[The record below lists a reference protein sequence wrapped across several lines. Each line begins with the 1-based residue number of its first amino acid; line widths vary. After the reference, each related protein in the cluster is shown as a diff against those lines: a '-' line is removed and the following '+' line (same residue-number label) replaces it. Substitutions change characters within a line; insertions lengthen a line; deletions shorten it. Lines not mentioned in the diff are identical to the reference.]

1 MACFVNENRTGGKIV
16 KKVPIILDTDIG
28 PDCDDAGALAVLHAL
43 ADMGE
48 AEILGVMHCTSN
60 PWGVPC
66 IDAINTYYGRPHIP
80 IGTLKREGFLDG
92 EPYSKYNRWIGQHFP
107 NQYKERQREAPDA
120 VEVYRQILA
129 GQPDGSV
136 VIVAI
141 GPLPNLHNLLVS
153 PPDGHSPLNGRDL
166 VAQKVR
172 QLVIMGGCFPREGVD
187 GPSIGSE
194 WNFEMDPAAAQYVM
208 ANWPSPVMLSDFYIG
223 WPILT
228 GARLLK
234 ESPEDNPV
242 RKAYELYTE
251 DGNRMSWDLTAVL
264 YAVRGLGEY
273 WNAVTGGY
281 IEVDEKGKTRWQPS
295 PDGKHGY
302 LTERMDT
309 ERLTQVLEDLM
320 VKPPMNKV

>member
-1 MACFVNENRTGGKIV
+1 MKKDFDSPAGKP
-16 KKVPIILDTDIG
+16 VPIILDTDIG

-43 ADMGE
+43 ADRGE
-48 AEILGVMHCTSN
+48 AEILGVIHCTSN
-60 PWGVPC
+60 SWGAPC

-80 IGTLKREGFLDG
+80 VGTLKREGFLDG

-107 NQYKERQREAPDA
+107 NQYLDGQMEVPDA
-120 VEVYRQILA
+120 VDVYREILA

-141 GPLPNLHNLLVS
+141 GPLPNLHNLLMS
-153 PPDGHSPLNGRDL
+153 PPDSHSPLNGCDL
-166 VAQKVR
+166 VEKKVR
-172 QLVIMGGCFPREGVD
+172 QLVVMGGCFPRAGAK

-208 ANWPSPVMLSDFYIG
+208 ANWPGSIMLSDFYIG
-223 WPILT
+223 WPVMT
-228 GARLLK
+228 GARLLS
-234 ESPEDNPV
+234 ETPEDNPV
-242 RKAYELYTE
+242 RMAYQLYTE

-264 YAVRGLGEY
+264 YGVRGLGEY

-281 IEVDEKGKTRWQPS
+281 VEVDDKGRSHWQDS

-302 LTERMDT
+302 LTEKMDT
-309 ERLTQVLEDLM
+309 DRLAQVLEDLM
-320 VKPPMNKV
+320 VKPPSNKA